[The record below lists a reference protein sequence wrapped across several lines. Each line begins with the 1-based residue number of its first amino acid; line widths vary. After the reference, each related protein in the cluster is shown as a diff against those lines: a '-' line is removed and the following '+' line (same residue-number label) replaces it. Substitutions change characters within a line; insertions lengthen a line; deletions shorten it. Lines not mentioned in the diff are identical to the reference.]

1 MANTWSPFP
10 GGPVY
15 TNGQAGVSS
24 GNRVGGNNSFAVA
37 ANHAADNIDRL
48 LGIQQ
53 ANNAWSASQA
63 QGLREWQEKQN
74 ATAMAFNRQEAAKNR
89 AWQEYMSNT
98 AHQREIKDLKAA
110 GLNPVL
116 SAMGGNGA
124 AVTSGATASGVTSS
138 GAMGQTDT
146 SVSGAIANL
155 LGSFLNAQTQL
166 QAMNTSAITNLAVA
180 DKYTAMEKY
189 VSELQS
195 ETSYGVAGIQA
206 NTQIATTKMYNDTTL
221 TTARLN
227 ALVSK
232 YVSDNNLKGSLANAA
247 ATQIAATVHAD
258 ATKYAAD
265 KGYLSATDVA
275 RINASVNTKL
285 KRMGIQADFKLQEN
299 SQEFQDYF
307 TGKYPNNAYQ
317 YDPGQANVRDWMSD
331 IGELFRDLGIGVSN
345 FADLV
350 PSKYLP
356 KHLYKK

>member
-1 MANTWSPFP
+1 MSTWSPYA

-15 TNGQAGVSS
+15 TNGQAGYGNVASGSSNRPQVSQ
-24 GNRVGGNNSFAVA
+24 VNNL
-37 ANHAADNIDRL
+37 ADNLDKL

-53 ANNAWSASQA
+53 SNNAWSASQA
-63 QGLREWQEKQN
+63 SQLREWQEKQN
-74 ATAMAFNRQEAAKNR
+74 ATAMAFNSQEAAKNR

-166 QAMNTSAITNLAVA
+166 QAMNTNAITNLAVA

-206 NTQIATTKMYNDTTL
+206 STQIAITKMYNDTTL

-258 ATKYAAD
+258 ATRYAAD
-265 KGYLSATDVA
+265 KGYLSV
-275 RINASVNTKL
+275 
-285 KRMGIQADFKLQEN
+285 F
-299 SQEFQDYF
+299 
-307 TGKYPNNAYQ
+307 
-317 YDPGQANVRDWMSD
+317 
-331 IGELFRDLGIGVSN
+331 
-345 FADLV
+345 
-350 PSKYLP
+350 
-356 KHLYKK
+356 